1 MVHTFNVN
9 EDLKH
14 VHLSLSIKIS
24 KLGKLTSGSNSLHS
38 FVCNNIISSVTL
50 LYWRFTECTSSSE
63 SLLQFY
69 PCNCLKAVNFCSE
82 LIF

>member
-24 KLGKLTSGSNSLHS
+24 KLGKLTSVSNSLHS

-50 LYWRFTECTSSSE
+50 LY
-63 SLLQFY
+63 
-69 PCNCLKAVNFCSE
+69 
-82 LIF
+82 

>member
-9 EDLKH
+9 EGLKH
-14 VHLSLSIKIS
+14 VHLSLS
-24 KLGKLTSGSNSLHS
+24 TSGSNSLHS